1 MSNQVAENRVD
12 FGTENKNLLIF
23 EICYILIG
31 KYQGIAYKCSPKLS
45 KTHDADSGCNRL

>member
-23 EICYILIG
+23 EIYYILIG
-31 KYQGIAYKCSPKLS
+31 KYQGYCLQVLT
-45 KTHDADSGCNRL
+45 KTQ